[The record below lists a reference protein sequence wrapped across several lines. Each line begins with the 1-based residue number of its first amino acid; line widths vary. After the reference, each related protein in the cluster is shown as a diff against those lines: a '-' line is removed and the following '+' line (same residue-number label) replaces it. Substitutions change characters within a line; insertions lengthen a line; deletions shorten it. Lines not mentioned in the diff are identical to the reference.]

1 VGEEGPRIRR
11 VEDLARRIRQ
21 RFSVAG
27 PGGRRRRRWGGFELQ
42 LHLVGLTERFD
53 REGCVPGRIKGRI
66 GWRRQGEQGRFRIE
80 GSSRVKP
87 RRVVGQRADPRLD
100 RAWRRRRLRVAPSA
114 ADWISLADA
123 AEILAASNVQFRPS
137 TIGAWARAGKLQSI
151 KLGGR
156 RFVRRGEV
164 RALVTPTRRVR
175 VEDVQPRLFEELGD

>member
-1 VGEEGPRIRR
+1 
-11 VEDLARRIRQ
+11 
-21 RFSVAG
+21 
-27 PGGRRRRRWGGFELQ
+27 
-42 LHLVGLTERFD
+42 
-53 REGCVPGRIKGRI
+53 
-66 GWRRQGEQGRFRIE
+66 
-80 GSSRVKP
+80 
-87 RRVVGQRADPRLD
+87 
-100 RAWRRRRLRVAPSA
+100 VAPSA